1 MSGTDWRWS
10 GRRGS
15 AARGRAATEPG
26 GKAGKRQARAR
37 CLIRYVPMEE
47 NHIEIPDHLLY
58 TSEHE
63 WVLVGDGRARLG
75 ITDYAQD
82 ALGDVVYAQLP
93 QVGDEVTEGEII
105 AELESTKSVGEI
117 YAPFDGEILAVNEEL
132 ESRPE
137 LVNHDP
143 YGVGWIL
150 DLSQAGSLPSAL
162 LDAAAYRDLIA

>member
-1 MSGTDWRWS
+1 
-10 GRRGS
+10 
-15 AARGRAATEPG
+15 
-26 GKAGKRQARAR
+26 
-37 CLIRYVPMEE
+37 MEE
-47 NHIEIPDHLLY
+47 SHTEIPDHLSY
-58 TSEHE
+58 TTEHE
-63 WVLVGDGRARLG
+63 WILVDNGKVRLG

-93 QVGDEVTEGEII
+93 QVGDEVSEGEIV

-117 YAPFDGEILAVNEEL
+117 YAPFDGEVLAVNEEL

-150 DLSQAGSLPSAL
+150 DLSQTGSLPSTL
-162 LDAAAYRDLIA
+162 LDAAAYRELVS

>member
-1 MSGTDWRWS
+1 MPETNS
-10 GRRGS
+10 
-15 AARGRAATEPG
+15 
-26 GKAGKRQARAR
+26 
-37 CLIRYVPMEE
+37 
-47 NHIEIPDHLLY
+47 EIPEHLSY

-63 WVLVGDGRARLG
+63 WVLAGDGKARMG

-93 QVGDEVTEGEII
+93 REGDEVSEGEII

-117 YAPFDGEILAVNEEL
+117 YAPFGGVVLAVNEEL
-132 ESRPE
+132 ETRPE

-150 DLSQAGSLPSAL
+150 DLSLDGPLPPTL
-162 LDAAAYRDLIA
+162 LDAAGYRGLIS

>member
-1 MSGTDWRWS
+1 
-10 GRRGS
+10 
-15 AARGRAATEPG
+15 
-26 GKAGKRQARAR
+26 
-37 CLIRYVPMEE
+37 MEE
-47 NHIEIPDHLLY
+47 SHTEIPDHLSY
-58 TSEHE
+58 TTEHE
-63 WVLVGDGRARLG
+63 WILVDNGKVRLG

-93 QVGDEVTEGEII
+93 QVGDEVSEGEIV

-117 YAPFDGEILAVNEEL
+117 YAPFDGEVLAVNEEL

-150 DLSQAGSLPSAL
+150 DLSKTGSLPSTL
-162 LDAAAYRDLIA
+162 LDAAAYRELVS

>member
-1 MSGTDWRWS
+1 MSDTNS
-10 GRRGS
+10 
-15 AARGRAATEPG
+15 
-26 GKAGKRQARAR
+26 
-37 CLIRYVPMEE
+37 
-47 NHIEIPDHLLY
+47 EIPEHLSY

-63 WVLVGDGRARLG
+63 WVLAGDGKARMG

-93 QVGDEVTEGEII
+93 REGDEVSEGEII

-117 YAPFDGEILAVNEEL
+117 YAPFAGVVLAVNDEL
-132 ESRPE
+132 ETRPE

-150 DLSQAGSLPSAL
+150 DLSLDGPLPPNL
-162 LDAAAYRDLIA
+162 LDAAGYRGLIS

>member
-1 MSGTDWRWS
+1 
-10 GRRGS
+10 
-15 AARGRAATEPG
+15 
-26 GKAGKRQARAR
+26 
-37 CLIRYVPMEE
+37 MEE
-47 NHIEIPDHLLY
+47 SHTEIPDHLSY
-58 TSEHE
+58 TTEHE
-63 WVLVGDGRARLG
+63 WILVDNGKVRLG

-93 QVGDEVTEGEII
+93 QVGDEVSEGEIV

-117 YAPFDGEILAVNEEL
+117 YAPFDGEVLAVNEEL

-150 DLSQAGSLPSAL
+150 DLSQTGSLPSSL
-162 LDAAAYRDLIA
+162 LDAAGYRELVS

>member
-1 MSGTDWRWS
+1 
-10 GRRGS
+10 
-15 AARGRAATEPG
+15 
-26 GKAGKRQARAR
+26 
-37 CLIRYVPMEE
+37 MEE
-47 NHIEIPDHLLY
+47 SHTEIPDHLSY
-58 TSEHE
+58 TTEHE
-63 WVLVGDGRARLG
+63 WILVDNGKVRLG

-93 QVGDEVTEGEII
+93 QVGDEVSEGEIV

-117 YAPFDGEILAVNEEL
+117 YAPFDGEVLAVNEEL

-150 DLSQAGSLPSAL
+150 ELSQTGSLPSNL
-162 LDAAAYRDLIA
+162 LDAAGYRELVS

>member
-1 MSGTDWRWS
+1 
-10 GRRGS
+10 
-15 AARGRAATEPG
+15 
-26 GKAGKRQARAR
+26 
-37 CLIRYVPMEE
+37 MEE
-47 NHIEIPDHLLY
+47 NRIEIPDHLLY

-63 WVLVGDGRARLG
+63 WILVGDGKARLG

-117 YAPFDGEILAVNEEL
+117 YAPFDGEILGVNEAL

-143 YGVGWIL
+143 Y
-150 DLSQAGSLPSAL
+150 
-162 LDAAAYRDLIA
+162 

>member
-1 MSGTDWRWS
+1 
-10 GRRGS
+10 
-15 AARGRAATEPG
+15 
-26 GKAGKRQARAR
+26 
-37 CLIRYVPMEE
+37 MED
-47 NHIEIPDHLLY
+47 NGIEIPDHLLY
-58 TSEHE
+58 TTEHE
-63 WVLVGDGRARLG
+63 WILVGDGKARLG

-150 DLSQAGSLPSAL
+150 DLSQTGSLPSAL
-162 LDAAAYRDLIA
+162 LDAAGYRDLVS

>member
-1 MSGTDWRWS
+1 
-10 GRRGS
+10 
-15 AARGRAATEPG
+15 
-26 GKAGKRQARAR
+26 
-37 CLIRYVPMEE
+37 MED
-47 NHIEIPDHLLY
+47 NRVEIPDHLLY
-58 TSEHE
+58 TTEHE
-63 WVLVGDGRARLG
+63 WVQVGDGKARLG

-93 QVGDEVTEGEII
+93 QVGDEVSEGEII

-117 YAPFDGEILAVNEEL
+117 YAPFDGEVLAVNEEL

-150 DLSQAGSLPSAL
+150 DLSHAGPLPSAL
-162 LDAAAYRDLIA
+162 LDAAGYRDLVS

>member
-1 MSGTDWRWS
+1 M
-10 GRRGS
+10 
-15 AARGRAATEPG
+15 ATEPG
-26 GKAGKRQARAR
+26 GKAEKRQAYAHF
-37 CLIRYVPMEE
+37 LIRYVPMEE
-47 NHIEIPDHLLY
+47 NRIEIPDHLLY
-58 TSEHE
+58 TAEHE
-63 WVLVGDGRARLG
+63 WVLVGEGKARLG

-93 QVGDEVTEGEII
+93 QVGDEVSEGEII

-150 DLSQAGSLPSAL
+150 DISRAGSLPSAL
-162 LDAAAYRDLIA
+162 LDAAGYRDLVS